1 MSNNIIDAVTQ
12 AVNSLVSALK
22 LPDESAKANDTLGSM
37 NFPQFSRILPYKDYD
52 SATGLFINNKTV
64 GFMFEARPLPGADKS
79 IVATLEHLLRSK
91 LPRGVPVSF
100 HLVSSK
106 LVGNDIDYG
115 LREFRWSGKQAK
127 KFNAIT
133 RAYYLRAAE
142 TQFPLPDNLDLP
154 LTLRN
159 YRVYISCCVPRK
171 KNSTTQIV
179 ELENQIKVLRASLGG
194 AYIPTR
200 ILDAAGM
207 VELMRELIN
216 PDPHEMYRVPYKLD
230 PYQDLN
236 YQCVDDSF
244 DMQVTAGH
252 LKIGRLGRDGKEC
265 VTRVTNYHLECDP
278 EIAFLWTAADNYAN
292 LLNPELS
299 ISCPFVITL
308 TLMVEDQVKTQNEAN
323 LKFMDVEKKSKTSYA
338 KYFPNVIKEM
348 QEWGDI
354 RQRLAT
360 NQTSLVSYFF
370 NITTY
375 TADNAEASLAT
386 EQQVLNS
393 YRKGGFQLIPARYH
407 HLRNFLAMMPFKCGE
422 GLFKELQAAGVVKR
436 AETFQVANLL
446 PIVADSPLA
455 PAGLLAPTYRNQL
468 AFIDLFYEGMN
479 NTNFN
484 MAVCGTSGAG
494 KTGLIQPLIRSVLDS
509 GGFAWVFDMGDG
521 YKSLC
526 ENMGGVYLDGDS
538 LKFNPFANILDDAN
552 FDLSAERIRDQMSV
566 MASPNGI
573 VSGQG
578 GATGQRER
586 VAELTL
592 MAREQGRD
600 VHILAADNRSRDFLA
615 GDVRLAGET
624 VTGKSALQDGTAFIP
639 GGTLIVD
646 QAEKLSLKETI
657 SLLDGAMRHNVQVLL
672 SDSGKRSGTGS
683 ALTVLKDSGV
693 NTYRWQG
700 GHQTTADIIS
710 EPDKGA
716 RYSRLAQEFAV
727 SVREGQESVA
737 QISGAREQSV
747 LNGLIRDSLRHE
759 GVLGEKDTTITALT
773 PVWLD
778 SKSRGV
784 RDYYREG
791 MVMER
796 WDPETRTHDRFV
808 IDRVTASSNMLT
820 LKDRD
825 GVRLDLKVSAVDS
838 QWTLFRAET
847 LPVAEGERLAVL
859 GKIPDTRLKGGE
871 SITVMK
877 VEDGQLTVQR
887 PGQKTTQT
895 LAVGAGVFD
904 GIKIGH
910 GWVESPGRSVSETAT
925 VFASVTQRELDNATL
940 NQLAQSGS
948 HLRLYS
954 AQDAARTTEKLSR
967 HTAFSVVSEQL
978 KTRSG
983 ETDLDAA
990 IAQQKAGLRTPA
1002 EQAIHLAIPLL
1013 ESEKLTFSRPQL
1025 LATALETGGGKVPM
1039 ADIDTTIQ
1047 AQIRSGQLLNVP
1059 VAHGHGNDLLI
1070 SRQTWDAEKSILTH
1084 VLEGKDAV
1092 APLMD
1097 RVPASLMTDLTA
1109 GQRAATRMILEST
1122 DRFTVVQGY
1131 AGVGKTTQFRAVMSA
1146 ISLLPEETRP
1156 RVIGLAPTHRAVGE
1170 MQSAGVDARTTA
1182 SFLHDTQLLQR
1193 NGQTPDFSNTL
1204 FLLDESSMVGLAD
1217 MAKAHS
1223 LIVAGGGRAVSS
1235 GDNDQ
1240 LQPIAPGQPFRLMQQ
1255 RSAADVAIMKEIVR
1269 QVPELR
1275 PAVYSLIERDVHRA
1289 LTTIEQVT
1297 PEQVPRKEG
1306 VWAPGSSVVEFTPAQ
1321 EKAIQKAL
1329 SEGETLPAG
1338 QPATLY
1344 EALVKDYTGRTP
1356 EAQSQTLII
1365 THLNKDRRALNSLI
1379 HDARRENG
1387 ETGKEEITLPVLVTS
1402 NIRDGE
1408 LRKLSTWTAHKEAVA
1423 LVDNV
1428 YHRISKVD
1436 KDNQLI
1442 TLTDSEG
1449 KERYISP
1456 REASAEGVTLYR
1468 QEKITVSQGDRMRF
1482 SKSDLERGYVA
1493 NSIWEV
1499 QSVSGDS
1506 VTLSDGKTTR
1516 TLTPKA
1522 DQAQQHI
1529 DLAYAIT
1536 AHGAQGASEPYAIAL
1551 EGVAGGR
1558 EQMASF
1564 ESAYVALSRMKQH
1577 VQVYTDSREGWI
1589 KAIKHSPEKATAHD
1603 ILEPRNDRAV
1613 KSADL
1618 LFGRARPLD
1627 ETAAG
1632 RAALQQSGLAQG
1644 NSPGKFI
1651 SPGKKYPQPHVAL
1664 PAFDKNGKAAGIWL
1678 SPLTDRDGRLE
1689 AIGGEGRIMGN
1700 DAARFVA
1707 LQNSRNG
1714 ESLLAGNM
1722 GEGVRMARDNPDTG
1736 VVVRLAGDDRPW
1748 NPGAI
1753 TGGRVWADPAPV
1765 GPVPQAGADIILPP
1779 EVLAQRA
1786 AEEQQRREMEK
1797 QAEQTAREVAGEARK
1812 AGEPADRVKEVIG
1825 DVIRGLERDR
1835 PGPEKTTLPDDPQF
1849 RRQEAAIQQVAS
1861 ESLQRER
1868 LQAVERDMVRDLN
1881 REKTLGGD

>member
-1 MSNNIIDAVTQ
+1 MSFNAKDMTQGGQIANMRFRMFGQIANIIFYVLFILFWVLCGLMLLYRLSWQTFVNGCVYWWCTTLGPMRDIIRSQPVYTIQYYGQSLEYTSEQILADKYTVWCGEQLWTSFVFAAV
-12 AVNSLVSALK
+12 VSLVICIVTFFIASWVLGRQGKQQSEDENTGGRQLSDTPKEVARQMKRDGMASDIKIGDLPILK
-22 LPDESAKANDTLGSM
+22 NSEIQNFCLHGTVGSGKSEVIRRLLNYVRARGDMAIIYDRSCEFVKSYYDPSLDKILNPLDSRCAAWDLWKECLTLPDFDNISNTLIPMGTKEDPFWQGSGRTI
-37 NFPQFSRILPYKDYD
+37 F
-52 SATGLFINNKTV
+52 
-64 GFMFEARPLPGADKS
+64 
-79 IVATLEHLLRSK
+79 
-91 LPRGVPVSF
+91 
-100 HLVSSK
+100 
-106 LVGNDIDYG
+106 
-115 LREFRWSGKQAK
+115 
-127 KFNAIT
+127 
-133 RAYYLRAAE
+133 AE
-142 TQFPLPDNLDLP
+142 
-154 LTLRN
+154 
-159 YRVYISCCVPRK
+159 
-171 KNSTTQIV
+171 
-179 ELENQIKVLRASLGG
+179 G
-194 AYIPTR
+194 AY
-200 ILDAAGM
+200 
-207 VELMRELIN
+207 LMRE
-216 PDPHEMYRVPYKLD
+216 DKDR
-230 PYQDLN
+230 
-236 YQCVDDSF
+236 
-244 DMQVTAGH
+244 
-252 LKIGRLGRDGKEC
+252 
-265 VTRVTNYHLECDP
+265 
-278 EIAFLWTAADNYAN
+278 
-292 LLNPELS
+292 
-299 ISCPFVITL
+299 
-308 TLMVEDQVKTQNEAN
+308 
-323 LKFMDVEKKSKTSYA
+323 SY
-338 KYFPNVIKEM
+338 
-348 QEWGDI
+348 
-354 RQRLAT
+354 
-360 NQTSLVSYFF
+360 
-370 NITTY
+370 
-375 TADNAEASLAT
+375 
-386 EQQVLNS
+386 
-393 YRKGGFQLIPARYH
+393 
-407 HLRNFLAMMPFKCGE
+407 
-422 GLFKELQAAGVVKR
+422 
-436 AETFQVANLL
+436 
-446 PIVADSPLA
+446 
-455 PAGLLAPTYRNQL
+455 
-468 AFIDLFYEGMN
+468 
-479 NTNFN
+479 
-484 MAVCGTSGAG
+484 
-494 KTGLIQPLIRSVLDS
+494 
-509 GGFAWVFDMGDG
+509 
-521 YKSLC
+521 
-526 ENMGGVYLDGDS
+526 
-538 LKFNPFANILDDAN
+538 
-552 FDLSAERIRDQMSV
+552 
-566 MASPNGI
+566 
-573 VSGQG
+573 
-578 GATGQRER
+578 
-586 VAELTL
+586 
-592 MAREQGRD
+592 
-600 VHILAADNRSRDFLA
+600 
-615 GDVRLAGET
+615 
-624 VTGKSALQDGTAFIP
+624 
-639 GGTLIVD
+639 
-646 QAEKLSLKETI
+646 EKLV
-657 SLLDGAMRHNVQVLL
+657 D
-672 SDSGKRSGTGS
+672 
-683 ALTVLKDSGV
+683 
-693 NTYRWQG
+693 
-700 GHQTTADIIS
+700 
-710 EPDKGA
+710 
-716 RYSRLAQEFAV
+716 
-727 SVREGQESVA
+727 
-737 QISGAREQSV
+737 
-747 LNGLIRDSLRHE
+747 IRDSLRHE

-820 LKDRD
+820 LKDRE

-877 VEDGQLTVQR
+877 VEDGLLTVQR

-1306 VWAPGSSVVEFTPAQ
+1306 AWAPGSSVVEFTPAQ
-1321 EKAIQKAL
+1321 EKAIEKAL

-1408 LRKLSTWTAHKEAVA
+1408 LRKLSTWTVHKEAVA

-1436 KDNQLI
+1436 KANQLI

-1449 KERYISP
+1449 KERFISP

-1482 SKSDLERGYVA
+1482 SKSDPERGYVA

-1506 VTLSDGKTTR
+1506 VTLSDGKLTR

-1613 KSADL
+1613 KTADL

-1835 PGPEKTTLPDDPQF
+1835 PGTEKTTLPDDPQF

>member
-1 MSNNIIDAVTQ
+1 MLSFSQVK
-12 AVNSLVSALK
+12 SAGSAGNYYTDKDNYYVIGSMDERWQGKGAEALGLEGKVDKQVFTELLQGK
-22 LPDESAKANDTLGSM
+22 LPDGSDLTRIQDGVNKHRPGYDLTFSAPKSVSMLAMLGGDKRLIDAHNRAVTVALNQVESLASTRVKRDGVSETVLTGNLIIARFNHDTSRAQDPQIHTHSVVINATQNGDKWQTLASDTVGKTGFSENILANRIALGKIYQNSLRADVESM
-37 NFPQFSRILPYKDYD
+37 GY
-52 SATGLFINNKTV
+52 KTV
-64 GFMFEARPLPGADKS
+64 DAGKNGMWEM
-79 IVATLEHLLRSK
+79 E
-91 LPRGVPVSF
+91 GVPVESF
-100 HLVSSK
+100 STRSQE
-106 LVGNDIDYG
+106 
-115 LREFRWSGKQAK
+115 LREAAGPDASLKSRDVAALDTRKSKE
-127 KFNAIT
+127 AIDPAEKMVEWMNT
-133 RAYYLRAAE
+133 LKETGFDIRGYREAADARAAE
-142 TQFPLPDNLDLP
+142 LARAPAAPVNTDGPDITDVVTKAIAGLSDRKVQFTYADL
-154 LTLRN
+154 LARTVGQLEAKDG
-159 YRVYISCCVPRK
+159 VFELARK
-171 KNSTTQIV
+171 GI
-179 ELENQIKVLRASLGG
+179 
-194 AYIPTR
+194 
-200 ILDAAGM
+200 DAAI
-207 VELMRELIN
+207 ERE
-216 PDPHEMYRVPYKLD
+216 
-230 PYQDLN
+230 
-236 YQCVDDSF
+236 
-244 DMQVTAGH
+244 
-252 LKIGRLGRDGKEC
+252 
-265 VTRVTNYHLECDP
+265 
-278 EIAFLWTAADNYAN
+278 
-292 LLNPELS
+292 
-299 ISCPFVITL
+299 
-308 TLMVEDQVKTQNEAN
+308 
-323 LKFMDVEKKSKTSYA
+323 
-338 KYFPNVIKEM
+338 
-348 QEWGDI
+348 
-354 RQRLAT
+354 
-360 NQTSLVSYFF
+360 
-370 NITTY
+370 
-375 TADNAEASLAT
+375 
-386 EQQVLNS
+386 
-393 YRKGGFQLIPARYH
+393 QLIPLDRE
-407 HLRNFLAMMPFKCGE
+407 K
-422 GLFKELQAAGVVKR
+422 GLFTSNIHVLDELAVKALSQEVQRQNHVSVTPDASVVR
-436 AETFQVANLL
+436 QV
-446 PIVADSPLA
+446 PFSD
-455 PAGLLAPTYRNQL
+455 
-468 AFIDLFYEGMN
+468 
-479 NTNFN
+479 
-484 MAVCGTSGAG
+484 AV
-494 KTGLIQPLIRSVLDS
+494 SVLAQDR
-509 GGFAWVFDMGDG
+509 
-521 YKSLC
+521 
-526 ENMGGVYLDGDS
+526 
-538 LKFNPFANILDDAN
+538 P
-552 FDLSAERIRDQMSV
+552 V
-566 MASPNGI
+566 MGI

-737 QISGAREQSV
+737 QISGTREQSV
-747 LNGLIRDSLRHE
+747 LNGLIRDSLRQE

-796 WDPETRTHDRFV
+796 WDPENRTHDRFV
-808 IDRVTASSNMLT
+808 IDRVTGSSNMLT
-820 LKDRD
+820 LKDRE

-838 QWTLFRAET
+838 QWTLFRADT

-1059 VAHGHGNDLLI
+1059 VAHGYGNDLLI

-1255 RSAADVAIMKEIVR
+1255 RSAADIAIMKEIVR

-1306 VWAPGSSVVEFTPAQ
+1306 VWAPGSSVVEFTPKQ

-1329 SEGETLPAG
+1329 SEGKTLLAG

-1356 EAQSQTLII
+1356 EAQSQTLVI

-1442 TLTDSEG
+1442 TLTDSDG

-1468 QEKITVSQGDRMRF
+1468 QEKITVS
-1482 SKSDLERGYVA
+1482 
-1493 NSIWEV
+1493 
-1499 QSVSGDS
+1499 
-1506 VTLSDGKTTR
+1506 
-1516 TLTPKA
+1516 
-1522 DQAQQHI
+1522 
-1529 DLAYAIT
+1529 
-1536 AHGAQGASEPYAIAL
+1536 QGASEPYAIAL

-1753 TGGRVWADPAPV
+1753 TGGRVWAEQAPV
-1765 GPVPQAGADIILPP
+1765 APVPQAGADIILPP

-1835 PGPEKTTLPDDPQF
+1835 AGTEKTTLPDDPQF